1 MPAADA
7 ESVRRRAFI
16 LIVPLLKKNMKSAS
30 FCLLFALA
38 CLLMGATAT
47 EVHAQAD
54 NASFDRE
61 VRVHFSL
68 YYENW
73 KNKNWQDAVQNLNW
87 ILYNAPGYP
96 RNRDSNFDRA
106 IDIYEALANDASDPE
121 QKRVWL
127 DSTLSIFDRVIPI
140 LQAIDAEIDPFVWKR
155 NKGRFIQTH
164 IAHLDDVKH
173 EAFQAYRDAYDIDP
187 HRINPYYLDVLINDL
202 YQSGD
207 IGGALDFLRELKDIR
222 GEEPEID
229 NLVRKY
235 FVVIPPD
242 EQIAFLEEQHNANPD
257 DPEVIVQLF
266 ELYQQEAYR
275 AEMLA
280 LASKVLALEPSA
292 STLRL
297 LMRMYVEDGDNE
309 RAIELFEQLS
319 SLPDVELMAQDYYN
333 LGMAYQ
339 DQEEY
344 RAARDYYRQAVDTD
358 ADFTPA
364 ARAIPDLYSTVV
376 ARCGVADREQA
387 AVFWLIADAYARIG
401 DNAGAARMATAFPT
415 AEDVFYVS
423 RWSNGESTQVSYS
436 CQGLTISGT
445 TTVRQR

>member
-38 CLLMGATAT
+38 CLYLGVSA
-47 EVHAQAD
+47 VQVQAQASNVD
-54 NASFDRE
+54 GDRE
-61 VRVHFSL
+61 VRRHFSL

-73 KNKNWQDAVQNLNW
+73 KNKNWRDTVMDLNW
-87 ILYNAPGYP
+87 ILNNAPAYP

-106 IDIYEALANDASDPE
+106 IDIYEALANDAADPE

-127 DSTLSIFDRVIPI
+127 DSALSIYDRVIPT
-140 LQAIDAEIDPFVWKR
+140 LQALDAEVDPFVWKR

-222 GEEPEID
+222 GEELEID

-319 SLPDVELMAQDYYN
+319 SLPDVELKAQDYYN

-344 RAARDYYRQAVDTD
+344 RTARDYYRQAVDTD
-358 ADFTPA
+358 VDFTPA